1 MNDPSLCLE
10 EEGFKSFDFV
20 LGADEVGRGCAAG
33 PAYVGECTLD
43 SLPSS
48 FPAGIKDSKLLTPKQ
63 RAKLRSA
70 IEEWVSDW
78 AVGSCSNEEIDKM
91 GITLSLGLALERA
104 MISMEEVSGKGL
116 IILDGNFDYLSY
128 ARASLHLHQRPDIE
142 VECVI
147 KGDMKSA
154 LCASASILAKLD
166 RDELMDNLSKLD
178 EYKGYKWKK
187 NKGYPTREHVEA
199 IKKMGLSPLHRK
211 TWKLKGLKESPF
223 PSAPP
228 LF

>member
-33 PAYVGECTLD
+33 PAYVGVCRLD

-104 MISMEEVSGKGL
+104 LISMEEVSGKGL
-116 IILDGNFDYLSY
+116 LISII
-128 ARASLHLHQRPDIE
+128 
-142 VECVI
+142 
-147 KGDMKSA
+147 
-154 LCASASILAKLD
+154 
-166 RDELMDNLSKLD
+166 
-178 EYKGYKWKK
+178 
-187 NKGYPTREHVEA
+187 
-199 IKKMGLSPLHRK
+199 SPM
-211 TWKLKGLKESPF
+211 P
-223 PSAPP
+223 APP
-228 LF
+228 FTFPKGRM

>member
-33 PAYVGECTLD
+33 PAYVGVCRLD

-91 GITLSLGLALERA
+91 GIALSLGLALERA

-116 IILDGNFDYLSY
+116 LILDGNFDYLSY
-128 ARASLHLHQRPDIE
+128 ARASLHLPQRPDIE

-211 TWKLKGLKESPF
+211 TWKLKGLRESPF

>member
-33 PAYVGECTLD
+33 PAYVGVCRLD

-116 IILDGNFDYLSY
+116 LILDGNFDYLSY
-128 ARASLHLHQRPDIE
+128 ARASLHLPQRPDIE

-199 IKKMGLSPLHRK
+199 IKKMGLSPLRRK

>member
-33 PAYVGECTLD
+33 PAYVGVCRLD

-63 RAKLRSA
+63 RAKLRRT

-104 MISMEEVSGKGL
+104 LISMEEVSGKGL
-116 IILDGNFDYLSY
+116 LILDGNFDYLSY
-128 ARASLHLHQRPDIE
+128 ARASLHLPQRPDIE

>member
-33 PAYVGECTLD
+33 PAYVGVCRLD

-63 RAKLRSA
+63 RAKLRSSV
-70 IEEWVSDW
+70 EEWVSDW

-104 MISMEEVSGKGL
+104 LISMEEVSGKGL
-116 IILDGNFDYLSY
+116 LILDGNFDYLSY
-128 ARASLHLHQRPDIE
+128 ARASLHLPQRPDVE

-211 TWKLKGLKESPF
+211 TWKLKGLKEPPF

>member
-20 LGADEVGRGCAAG
+20 LGADEVGRGCVAG
-33 PAYVGECTLD
+33 PAYVGVCRLD
-43 SLPSS
+43 YLPSS
-48 FPAGIKDSKLLTPKQ
+48 FPEGVKDSKLLTPKQ
-63 RAKLRSA
+63 RVKLRSA

-104 MISMEEVSGKGL
+104 LISMEEVSGKGL
-116 IILDGNFDYLSY
+116 LILDGNFDYLSY
-128 ARASLHLHQRPDIE
+128 ARASLHLPQRPDIE

-154 LCASASILAKLD
+154 LCASASVLAKLD

-187 NKGYPTREHVEA
+187 NKGYPTREHIEA
-199 IKKMGLSPLHRK
+199 IKKMGLSPLHRR
-211 TWKLKGLKESPF
+211 TWKLKGLKESPS

>member
-33 PAYVGECTLD
+33 PAYVGVCRLD

-48 FPAGIKDSKLLTPKQ
+48 FPEGVKDSKLLTPK
-63 RAKLRSA
+63 RRIKLRSS
-70 IEEWVSDW
+70 IEDWVSDW
-78 AVGSCSNEEIDKM
+78 AVGSCSNKEIDEM

-104 MISMEEVSGKGL
+104 LLSMKEVFGRGL
-116 IILDGNFDYLSY
+116 LILDGNFDYLSY
-128 ARASLHLHQRPDIE
+128 ARASLHLSQRPNVE
-142 VECVI
+142 VKCVI
-147 KGDMKSA
+147 KGDRKSA

-166 RDELMDNLSKLD
+166 RDELMDDLSKLD

-187 NKGYPTREHVEA
+187 NKGYPTREHIEA
-199 IKKMGLSPLHRK
+199 IRKLGPSPLHRK
-211 TWKLKGLKESPF
+211 SWKIKSLEGETSRKGL
-223 PSAPP
+223 P